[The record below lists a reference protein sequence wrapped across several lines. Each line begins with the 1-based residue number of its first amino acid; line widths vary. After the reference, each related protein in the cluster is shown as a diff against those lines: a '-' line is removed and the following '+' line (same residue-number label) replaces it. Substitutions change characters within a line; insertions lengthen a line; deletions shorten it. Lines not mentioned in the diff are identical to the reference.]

1 MTNNPRYTLGTEA
14 NRIFMASETY
24 ELLKFG
30 KGFPAPNGGSGWLNA
45 DGTLDP
51 SHGVET
57 WITSRMAHVY
67 SIGAM
72 LGYLGAGELA
82 DAALKGLTGILHD
95 DEHGGWYPQVFAD
108 GTHAPGKVCYAHAFV
123 ILAASSALLAGR
135 PGAKELLDEALAT
148 YDKHFWNDEIGLAVD
163 TWNTEFTELDPY
175 RGLNANMHTTEAFLA
190 VADAT
195 GDNAYRVR
203 AGRIIDH
210 VIGWAKHNE
219 WRIPEHFKSDWS
231 LDLECNVDKKDDQF
245 KPYGATPGH
254 GIEWARLITQWAL
267 SSFANLDG
275 AQPYVDAAEH
285 LFARAVADAWNA
297 DGTVGLAYTTDWNG
311 KPVVTDRM
319 HWTLAE
325 SLNTSA
331 TLYAATGEEMYANW
345 YATFAQYVD
354 EHVIDHESGSWFHQL
369 DKNNHVIGT
378 VWPGKSDL
386 YHAFQSTLIPFLD
399 PAVSIATAIFPK
411 ISKAIADRNI
421 DEARKDLSSALR
433 NLNLIMCF
441 FAAAFI
447 VLPLPII
454 LALLPSISVREAL
467 LISAPLAA
475 LGIGLPLS
483 SSYLVIQRTFYAFED
498 GKHPFIFM
506 AITMA
511 IQGGVIIA
519 STFILPPTQW
529 ITVIGL
535 AISVSFILPYP
546 LLTHM
551 LRSRFDGDVDDK
563 RIITAYAKALVA
575 TIAACVIGL
584 LCRNGVYRLVGAHIG
599 PDDGTMNWGQ
609 AVLSAILLTIVIA
622 IVYLACLWALRAEEL
637 TSVVGMLAARIPGLG
652 NKPKS
657 GGTASP
663 NGKLEQSTA
672 ENGDQE

>member
-190 VADAT
+190 VADVT
-195 GDNAYRVR
+195 GNEEYRER

-210 VIGWAKHNE
+210 VVSWASNNS
-219 WRIPEHFKSDWS
+219 WRIPEHFTADWQP
-231 LDLECNVDKKDDQF
+231 DLECNHDKPDDQF

-254 GIEWARLITQWAL
+254 GIEWARLITQYAL
-267 SSFANLDG
+267 SSKQRSEEGKQQLIEVAENLFTQ
-275 AQPYVDAAEH
+275 A
-285 LFARAVADAWNA
+285 LSDAWNA
-297 DGTVGLAYTTDWNG
+297 EGTIGLAYTTDWNG

-325 SLNTSA
+325 SVNTSA
-331 TLYAATGEEMYANW
+331 TLATVTGKQVYKDW
-345 YATFAQYVD
+345 YAIFWKYID
-354 EHVIDHESGSWFHQL
+354 EYLIDHENGSWFHQL
-369 DKNNHVIGT
+369 NKDNEVIGT

-386 YHAFQSTLIPFLD
+386 YHATQCTLIPRLD
-399 PAVSIATAIFPK
+399 PAVSVAPAM
-411 ISKAIADRNI
+411 KAN
-421 DEARKDLSSALR
+421 
-433 NLNLIMCF
+433 
-441 FAAAFI
+441 
-447 VLPLPII
+447 
-454 LALLPSISVREAL
+454 
-467 LISAPLAA
+467 
-475 LGIGLPLS
+475 
-483 SSYLVIQRTFYAFED
+483 
-498 GKHPFIFM
+498 
-506 AITMA
+506 
-511 IQGGVIIA
+511 
-519 STFILPPTQW
+519 
-529 ITVIGL
+529 
-535 AISVSFILPYP
+535 
-546 LLTHM
+546 
-551 LRSRFDGDVDDK
+551 
-563 RIITAYAKALVA
+563 
-575 TIAACVIGL
+575 
-584 LCRNGVYRLVGAHIG
+584 
-599 PDDGTMNWGQ
+599 
-609 AVLSAILLTIVIA
+609 
-622 IVYLACLWALRAEEL
+622 
-637 TSVVGMLAARIPGLG
+637 
-652 NKPKS
+652 
-657 GGTASP
+657 P
-663 NGKLEQSTA
+663 NA
-672 ENGDQE
+672 

>member
-72 LGYLGAGELA
+72 LGYPGAGELV
-82 DAALKGLTGILHD
+82 DAALRGLTGILHD

-311 KPVVTDRM
+311 KPVVTDRI
-319 HWTLAE
+319 
-325 SLNTSA
+325 
-331 TLYAATGEEMYANW
+331 
-345 YATFAQYVD
+345 V
-354 EHVIDHESGSWFHQL
+354 EHFR
-369 DKNNHVIGT
+369 
-378 VWPGKSDL
+378 
-386 YHAFQSTLIPFLD
+386 HA
-399 PAVSIATAIFPK
+399 
-411 ISKAIADRNI
+411 
-421 DEARKDLSSALR
+421 
-433 NLNLIMCF
+433 
-441 FAAAFI
+441 
-447 VLPLPII
+447 
-454 LALLPSISVREAL
+454 VR
-467 LISAPLAA
+467 
-475 LGIGLPLS
+475 GH
-483 SSYLVIQRTFYAFED
+483 R
-498 GKHPFIFM
+498 
-506 AITMA
+506 
-511 IQGGVIIA
+511 
-519 STFILPPTQW
+519 
-529 ITVIGL
+529 
-535 AISVSFILPYP
+535 
-546 LLTHM
+546 
-551 LRSRFDGDVDDK
+551 RGDV
-563 RIITAYAKALVA
+563 RQLVRH
-575 TIAACVIGL
+575 IRPV
-584 LCRNGVYRLVGAHIG
+584 CR
-599 PDDGTMNWGQ
+599 
-609 AVLSAILLTIVIA
+609 
-622 IVYLACLWALRAEEL
+622 
-637 TSVVGMLAARIPGLG
+637 
-652 NKPKS
+652 
-657 GGTASP
+657 
-663 NGKLEQSTA
+663 
-672 ENGDQE
+672 

>member
-175 RGLNANMHTTEAFLA
+175 RGINANMHTTEAFLA
-190 VADAT
+190 VADVT
-195 GDNAYRVR
+195 GNEEYRER

-210 VIGWAKHNE
+210 VVGWACEND
-219 WRIPEHFKSDWS
+219 WRIPEHFTADWQP
-231 LDLECNVDKKDDQF
+231 DLECNHDKPDDQF

-254 GIEWARLITQWAL
+254 GIEWARLITQYAL
-267 SSFANLDG
+267 SSKTRSEEGKQQLIE
-275 AQPYVDAAEH
+275 AAEN
-285 LFARAVADAWNA
+285 LFAQALADAWNA
-297 DGTVGLAYTTDWNG
+297 EGTIGLAYTTDWNG

-325 SLNTSA
+325 SVNTSA
-331 TLYAATGEEMYANW
+331 TLATVTGKQVYKDW
-345 YATFAQYVD
+345 YATFWQYID
-354 EHVIDHESGSWFHQL
+354 EYLIDHENGSWFHQL
-369 DKNNHVIGT
+369 NKDNQVIGT

-386 YHAFQSTLIPFLD
+386 YHATQCTLIPRLD
-399 PAVSIATAIFPK
+399 PAVSVAPAL
-411 ISKAIADRNI
+411 KAN
-421 DEARKDLSSALR
+421 
-433 NLNLIMCF
+433 
-441 FAAAFI
+441 
-447 VLPLPII
+447 
-454 LALLPSISVREAL
+454 
-467 LISAPLAA
+467 
-475 LGIGLPLS
+475 
-483 SSYLVIQRTFYAFED
+483 
-498 GKHPFIFM
+498 
-506 AITMA
+506 
-511 IQGGVIIA
+511 
-519 STFILPPTQW
+519 
-529 ITVIGL
+529 
-535 AISVSFILPYP
+535 
-546 LLTHM
+546 
-551 LRSRFDGDVDDK
+551 
-563 RIITAYAKALVA
+563 
-575 TIAACVIGL
+575 
-584 LCRNGVYRLVGAHIG
+584 
-599 PDDGTMNWGQ
+599 
-609 AVLSAILLTIVIA
+609 
-622 IVYLACLWALRAEEL
+622 
-637 TSVVGMLAARIPGLG
+637 
-652 NKPKS
+652 
-657 GGTASP
+657 P
-663 NGKLEQSTA
+663 NA
-672 ENGDQE
+672 

>member
-331 TLYAATGEEMYANW
+331 TLYAATRRGDVRNW

-354 EHVIDHESGSWFHQL
+354 ETCHRPRERLMVPPARQEQPRDRHGLAGQVRPVPRLPVHADSVPRPGRVHRHRGQERGLTGNILAFLSPPSTTLAPRLITRANVVWIGSADSESVVSIFHRSYR
-369 DKNNHVIGT
+369 
-378 VWPGKSDL
+378 VWPCC
-386 YHAFQSTLIPFLD
+386 P
-399 PAVSIATAIFPK
+399 
-411 ISKAIADRNI
+411 
-421 DEARKDLSSALR
+421 
-433 NLNLIMCF
+433 
-441 FAAAFI
+441 
-447 VLPLPII
+447 
-454 LALLPSISVREAL
+454 
-467 LISAPLAA
+467 
-475 LGIGLPLS
+475 
-483 SSYLVIQRTFYAFED
+483 
-498 GKHPFIFM
+498 
-506 AITMA
+506 
-511 IQGGVIIA
+511 
-519 STFILPPTQW
+519 
-529 ITVIGL
+529 
-535 AISVSFILPYP
+535 
-546 LLTHM
+546 
-551 LRSRFDGDVDDK
+551 
-563 RIITAYAKALVA
+563 
-575 TIAACVIGL
+575 
-584 LCRNGVYRLVGAHIG
+584 
-599 PDDGTMNWGQ
+599 
-609 AVLSAILLTIVIA
+609 
-622 IVYLACLWALRAEEL
+622 
-637 TSVVGMLAARIPGLG
+637 
-652 NKPKS
+652 
-657 GGTASP
+657 
-663 NGKLEQSTA
+663 
-672 ENGDQE
+672 

>member
-1 MTNNPRYTLGTEA
+1 M
-14 NRIFMASETY
+14 
-24 ELLKFG
+24 
-30 KGFPAPNGGSGWLNA
+30 
-45 DGTLDP
+45 
-51 SHGVET
+51 
-57 WITSRMAHVY
+57 
-67 SIGAM
+67 
-72 LGYLGAGELA
+72 
-82 DAALKGLTGILHD
+82 
-95 DEHGGWYPQVFAD
+95 
-108 GTHAPGKVCYAHAFV
+108 

-210 VIGWAKHNE
+210 VIGWAKHSE
-219 WRIPEHFKSDWS
+219 WRIPGHFKSDWS

-399 PAVSIATAIFPK
+399 PAVSIATAVK
-411 ISKAIADRNI
+411 N
-421 DEARKDLSSALR
+421 
-433 NLNLIMCF
+433 
-441 FAAAFI
+441 AA
-447 VLPLPII
+447 
-454 LALLPSISVREAL
+454 
-467 LISAPLAA
+467 
-475 LGIGLPLS
+475 
-483 SSYLVIQRTFYAFED
+483 
-498 GKHPFIFM
+498 
-506 AITMA
+506 
-511 IQGGVIIA
+511 
-519 STFILPPTQW
+519 
-529 ITVIGL
+529 
-535 AISVSFILPYP
+535 
-546 LLTHM
+546 
-551 LRSRFDGDVDDK
+551 
-563 RIITAYAKALVA
+563 
-575 TIAACVIGL
+575 
-584 LCRNGVYRLVGAHIG
+584 
-599 PDDGTMNWGQ
+599 
-609 AVLSAILLTIVIA
+609 
-622 IVYLACLWALRAEEL
+622 
-637 TSVVGMLAARIPGLG
+637 
-652 NKPKS
+652 
-657 GGTASP
+657 
-663 NGKLEQSTA
+663 
-672 ENGDQE
+672 

>member
-1 MTNNPRYTLGTEA
+1 MEKNKRMQFYGGTLGACAPLLVFMCLMIVIAAMKKVSLVLFCMAGFAGLCVAFLLAKNKKEFEQAVVDGLKNDTLCVI
-14 NRIFMASETY
+14 IF
-24 ELLKFG
+24 
-30 KGFPAPNGGSGWLNA
+30 
-45 DGTLDP
+45 
-51 SHGVET
+51 
-57 WITSRMAHVY
+57 
-67 SIGAM
+67 
-72 LGYLGAGELA
+72 
-82 DAALKGLTGILHD
+82 
-95 DEHGGWYPQVFAD
+95 
-108 GTHAPGKVCYAHAFV
+108 AF
-123 ILAASSALLAGR
+123 LLAGILSQ
-135 PGAKELLDEALAT
+135 ELRQS
-148 YDKHFWNDEIGLAVD
+148 GLIQGL
-163 TWNTEFTELDPY
+163 TWLVMKL
-175 RGLNANMHTTEAFLA
+175 GLSAGFLPLVAFLVCLLISTACGTSNGAIVA
-190 VADAT
+190 VLPVLLPVAAT
-195 GDNAYRVR
+195 VGANPSVVVGAIVSGAIFGDNLAPISDTTIASALTQDAEVR
-203 AGRIIDH
+203 DVVRT
-210 VIGWAKHNE
+210 
-219 WRIPEHFKSDWS
+219 RLPYS
-231 LDLECNVDKKDDQF
+231 L
-245 KPYGATPGH
+245 
-254 GIEWARLITQWAL
+254 I
-267 SSFANLDG
+267 
-275 AQPYVDAAEH
+275 
-285 LFARAVADAWNA
+285 
-297 DGTVGLAYTTDWNG
+297 
-311 KPVVTDRM
+311 
-319 HWTLAE
+319 
-325 SLNTSA
+325 
-331 TLYAATGEEMYANW
+331 
-345 YATFAQYVD
+345 
-354 EHVIDHESGSWFHQL
+354 
-369 DKNNHVIGT
+369 
-378 VWPGKSDL
+378 
-386 YHAFQSTLIPFLD
+386 
-399 PAVSIATAIFPK
+399 AVSIATAIFPK